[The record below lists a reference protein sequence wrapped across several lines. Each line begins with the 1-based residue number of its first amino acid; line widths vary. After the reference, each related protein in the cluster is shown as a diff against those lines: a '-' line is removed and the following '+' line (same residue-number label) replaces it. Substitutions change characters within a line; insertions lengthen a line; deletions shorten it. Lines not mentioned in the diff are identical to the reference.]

1 MLFNQTSQEYFEIRG
16 ALPAGTV
23 ETVVALRCVIPRATQ
38 CPQRTQYPFVGAM
51 ERPLLRAVPCARAW
65 HDLTLHTAGVEIAL
79 R

>member
-23 ETVVALRCVIPRATQ
+23 ETVVALRCVIPRATE
-38 CPQRTQYPFVGAM
+38 CPWRAQYPFLGVMA
-51 ERPLLRAVPCARAW
+51 RPLLRAVQCARAW
-65 HDLTLHTAGVEIAL
+65 HDLTLHTADVEIAL

>member
-23 ETVVALRCVIPRATQ
+23 DCVIPRATE
-38 CPQRTQYPFVGAM
+38 CPRRAQYPFVGAM